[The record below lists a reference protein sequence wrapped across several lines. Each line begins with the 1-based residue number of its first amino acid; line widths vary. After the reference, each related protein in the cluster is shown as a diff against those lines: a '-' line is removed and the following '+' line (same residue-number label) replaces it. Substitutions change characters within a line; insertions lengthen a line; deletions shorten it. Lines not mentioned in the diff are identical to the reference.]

1 MVECMILDCVMNV
14 GSSPARD
21 PLFNIGDDMH
31 KIIDFVNNAAC
42 EVLLHCIYGVDWVIE
57 HALVVTSLLIL
68 GCVAGYCLSGC

>member
-1 MVECMILDCVMNV
+1 MNKV
-14 GSSPARD
+14 
-21 PLFNIGDDMH
+21 
-31 KIIDFVNNAAC
+31 IDFVNNAAC